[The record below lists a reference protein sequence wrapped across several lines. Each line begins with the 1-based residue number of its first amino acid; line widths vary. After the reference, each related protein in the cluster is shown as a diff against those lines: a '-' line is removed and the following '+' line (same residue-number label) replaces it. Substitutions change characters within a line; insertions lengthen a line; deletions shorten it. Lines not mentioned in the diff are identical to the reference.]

1 MDIRIKW
8 TVKEEKILPNTSKKG
23 LISNEIT
30 VSNGMQWHGKY
41 FHSNK
46 ISTGKVQ
53 MQQIM
58 SIIMSIETSD
68 AL

>member
-8 TVKEEKILPNTSKKG
+8 TVKEENIAKNTSKKG
-23 LISNEIT
+23 LIINEIT